1 MMDAGKPTTKRV
13 ANVSTGG
20 ARARTPMT
28 MKRKRMEIHARVW
41 RWFDPAPT
49 SRDARREFRE

>member
-1 MMDAGKPTTKRV
+1 MMDAGKPTIERF

-28 MKRKRMEIHARVW
+28 MKRKRMEIHARVR